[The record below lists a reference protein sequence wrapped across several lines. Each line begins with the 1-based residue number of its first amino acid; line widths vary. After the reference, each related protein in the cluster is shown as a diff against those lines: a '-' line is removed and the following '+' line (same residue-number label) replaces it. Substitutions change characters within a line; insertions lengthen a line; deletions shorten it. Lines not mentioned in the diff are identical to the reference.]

1 MGSPALEPIKLPV
14 LNFSKDT
21 LKPGTE
27 YWELARKEVQRA
39 FEEYGCFVVSYDVIS
54 SEFRNAMFGALKEL
68 FDLPTETKMKNKYEK
83 PLNGYVG
90 QNPVVP
96 LHESM
101 GIDNATSKEGTQFF
115 TNVMWPEGNDQFR

>member
-1 MGSPALEPIKLPV
+1 MGSLVQEPKLPV
-14 LNFSKDT
+14 LTFSKET

-27 YWELARKEVQRA
+27 CWDLARKDVQRA
-39 FEEYGCFVVSYDVIS
+39 FEEYGCFVVSYDRIS
-54 SEFRNAMFGALKEL
+54 SELRNAMFGALEEL
-68 FDLPTETKMKNKYEK
+68 FDLPTQTKMTNKYEK

-101 GIDNATSKEGTQFF
+101 GIDAATTKEGTQLF
-115 TNVMWPEGNDQFR
+115 TNLMWPQGNERFR